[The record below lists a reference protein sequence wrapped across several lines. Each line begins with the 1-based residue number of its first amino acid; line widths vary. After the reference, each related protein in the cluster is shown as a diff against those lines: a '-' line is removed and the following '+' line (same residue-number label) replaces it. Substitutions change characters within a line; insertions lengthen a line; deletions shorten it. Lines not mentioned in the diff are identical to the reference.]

1 MFYGWLSKEV
11 QFVQVPGAFSI
22 RSVATF
28 LVSFCY
34 FIISLGY
41 TICYRT
47 LSIGGFEFGFGKEVD
62 VVLTAPG
69 T

>member
-47 LSIGGFEFGFGKEVD
+47 LSIGGFEEFEFGFGKEVD
-62 VVLTAPG
+62 VVPG